1 MSFMGTDGTGG
12 APRPSAILG
21 IDLGTSEVKAGLVT
35 LDGRMLAIAR
45 SGYSIDARHH
55 GWAEQDPGAWWS
67 AVVSAVRAL
76 HLHDIAEVVA
86 IGVDGHGPTLVA
98 VDGRGE
104 ATRPAITWLDT
115 RSIAEADELAVATG
129 VRGWALAGL
138 PAALWVERH
147 DRAAADATRWYL
159 STWEWLAFRL
169 TGAAV
174 SPLTPNQLVP
184 DRAAVAAVGVPADRL
199 PETGETGT
207 IVGHLTG
214 ASADALGLQA
224 GIPVAGG
231 TVDAFASYHG
241 AGLLRAGDA
250 YDPGGSAGG
259 FGVYWD
265 RPVEVP
271 GGFVTPAPLAG
282 HYSVGA
288 AMAATGR
295 ALDWYRD
302 EILGDTISTDALLA
316 EAAATPP
323 GADGLVFLPYLAGER
338 SPIWDPE
345 ARGVLAGLTLGHGR
359 GHIARAILEAS
370 ALAIRHVAAPMLA
383 AGVQVREMRVCG
395 GPARSPIW
403 NQVKADVTGFR
414 VAVPEVLETAVLGSA
429 ILGACA
435 IGAHADLP
443 TAIAAMTRIDH
454 RIEPDAALVPVYD
467 RLFEAY
473 LALYPATAPVLRPLM
488 DPDA

>member
-1 MSFMGTDGTGG
+1 MSRGSGTADHP
-12 APRPSAILG
+12 AAILG
-21 IDLGTSEVKAGLVT
+21 IDLGTNEVKAGLVT
-35 LDGRMLAIAR
+35 LDGRLLAIAR
-45 SGYSIDARHH
+45 SGYELDVGRHP

-67 AVVSAVRAL
+67 AVVSAVGAL
-76 HLHDIAEVVA
+76 HIADTAEVVA

-104 ATRPAITWLDT
+104 ATRPAITWMDT
-115 RSIAEADELAVATG
+115 RSIAEADELAEATG

-138 PAALWVERH
+138 PAALWMERH

-159 STWEWLAFRL
+159 ATWEWLAFRL
-169 TGAAV
+169 TGEAV
-174 SPLTPNQLVP
+174 ATLTPNQLVP
-184 DRAAVAAVGVPADRL
+184 DPVLVAAAGIPADRL
-199 PETGETGT
+199 PRVGETGSL
-207 IVGHLTG
+207 VGRLTG
-214 ASADALGLQA
+214 AAADALGLAA

-250 YDPGGSAGG
+250 FDPGGSAGG

-265 RPVEVP
+265 QPVDVP

-302 EILGDTISTDALLA
+302 DVLGGTIATEALLA

-345 ARGVLAGLTLGHGR
+345 ARGVLAGLTLSHGR

-370 ALAIRHVAAPMLA
+370 ALAIRHVSAPMLA
-383 AGVQVREMRVCG
+383 AGVQVRDMRVCG
-395 GPARSPIW
+395 GPAQSEVW
-403 NQVKADVTGFR
+403 NQIKADVTGFT

-443 TAIAAMTRIDH
+443 TAIAAMTRVD
-454 RIEPDAALVPVYD
+454 RRLEPNAGLAPVYQ
-467 RLFEAY
+467 RLSDAY
-473 LALYPATAPVLRPLM
+473 VALYPATAPILRGIS
-488 DPDA
+488 

>member
-1 MSFMGTDGTGG
+1 MSRSAAL
-12 APRPSAILG
+12 APAGRSSASTSARVRSRPAWSR
-21 IDLGTSEVKAGLVT
+21 
-35 LDGRMLAIAR
+35 LDGRLLAIAR
-45 SGYSIDARHH
+45 SGYAIDARHH

-76 HLHDIAEVVA
+76 RINDLAEVVA

-115 RSIAEADELAVATG
+115 RSIAEADELAAATG

-184 DRAAVAAVGVPADRL
+184 DRSAVAQRRGPDGSASRRQARRARSS
-199 PETGETGT
+199 
-207 IVGHLTG
+207 GHLTS

-259 FGVYWD
+259 FGVYWH

-271 GGFVTPAPLAG
+271 GGFVTPAPLEG
-282 HYSVGA
+282 HYSVGRGD
-288 AMAATGR
+288 GR
-295 ALDWYRD
+295 DR
-302 EILGDTISTDALLA
+302 
-316 EAAATPP
+316 P
-323 GADGLVFLPYLAGER
+323 GARLVSRRDPGRHDLHRRAARRGCGDPARRGWPRVPAVPRRRAVADLGPGGARRPRRADPGPRPRSHRAGDPGGLARWR
-338 SPIWDPE
+338 SATSPRRCWRPAWRSARCGSVAARHE
-345 ARGVLAGLTLGHGR
+345 ARSGT
-359 GHIARAILEAS
+359 
-370 ALAIRHVAAPMLA
+370 
-383 AGVQVREMRVCG
+383 
-395 GPARSPIW
+395 RSRPTC
-403 NQVKADVTGFR
+403 TGFR
-414 VAVPEVLETAVLGSA
+414 IAVPEVLETAVLGSA
-429 ILGACA
+429 DPGRLCDRGVR
-435 IGAHADLP
+435 GP
-443 TAIAAMTRIDH
+443 
-454 RIEPDAALVPVYD
+454 PDGD
-467 RLFEAY
+467 RA
-473 LALYPATAPVLRPLM
+473 R
-488 DPDA
+488 

>member
-1 MSFMGTDGTGG
+1 MTGPQTAMDAG
-12 APRPSAILG
+12 RPPAILG
-21 IDLGTSEVKAGLVT
+21 LDLGTTEVKAGLVS

-45 SGYSIDARHH
+45 SGYALDVGRQAHR
-55 GWAEQDPGAWWS
+55 AEQDPGAWWS

-76 HLHDIAEVVA
+76 RSHDIADVVA

-115 RSIAEADELAVATG
+115 RSIAEADELAAATG

-147 DRAAADATRWYL
+147 DRPAADATRWYL

-169 TGAAV
+169 SGEAV

-184 DRAAVAAVGVPADRL
+184 DRDLVASAGIPADRL
-199 PETGETGT
+199 PPTGETGVV
-207 IVGHLTG
+207 VGHLT
-214 ASADALGLQA
+214 ATAADALGLQA

-241 AGLLRAGDA
+241 AGLLEPGDGF
-250 YDPGGSAGG
+250 DPGGSAGG

-265 RPVEVP
+265 RPVDVP

-282 HYSVGA
+282 LYSVGA

-295 ALDWYRD
+295 ALDWFRD
-302 EILGDTISTDALLA
+302 DVLGGTVTTDALLV

-359 GHIARAILEAS
+359 GHVARAILEAS
-370 ALAIRHVAAPMLA
+370 ALAIRHVAVPMLA
-383 AGVQVREMRVCG
+383 AGVRVTEMRVCG
-395 GPARSPIW
+395 GPARSPVW
-403 NQVKADVTGFR
+403 NQVKADVTGFT
-414 VAVPEVLETAVLGSA
+414 VAVPDVLETAVLGSA

-435 IGAHADLP
+435 IDAYADLP
-443 TAIAAMTRIDH
+443 TAIAGMTRIHH
-454 RIEPDAALVPVYD
+454 RIEPDRSLAPVYA

-473 LALYPATAPVLRPLM
+473 LALYPATAPVLRPLL
-488 DPDA
+488 DPAT